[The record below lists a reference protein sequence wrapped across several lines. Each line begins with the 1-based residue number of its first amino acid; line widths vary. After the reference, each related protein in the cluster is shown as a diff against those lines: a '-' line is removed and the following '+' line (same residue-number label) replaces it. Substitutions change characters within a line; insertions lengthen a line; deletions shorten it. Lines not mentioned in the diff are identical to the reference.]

1 MITNTS
7 RILFLIFYI
16 CVNLT
21 IATEIS
27 GFFTSN
33 ATSNV
38 PRIGRSGKTDFENF
52 FLKASKS
59 VPRIGRQTENENF
72 DNMYFRWM
80 KQNGLLPRYAKRM
93 EYPNREYDDIAEVA
107 EHNPQI
113 MLSPQAV
120 AEMIQLYHKQF
131 DDTADSDWENTRFK
145 RDGSAN

>member
-7 RILFLIFYI
+7 TILFLIFYI

-21 IATEIS
+21 IATETS

-72 DNMYFRWM
+72 VSIVLMSFSTLSIY
-80 KQNGLLPRYAKRM
+80 
-93 EYPNREYDDIAEVA
+93 EVGITFFGI
-107 EHNPQI
+107 QI
-113 MLSPQAV
+113 KM
-120 AEMIQLYHKQF
+120 
-131 DDTADSDWENTRFK
+131 TRILFLVLII
-145 RDGSAN
+145 